1 VEDAPLQRQLATD
14 LDGAFEQV
22 VLTFQDR
29 LYRFALRLTGN
40 RQDAE
45 EIAQDAFVRAY
56 HALGQY
62 SADRIRSLG
71 LQAWLYQITL
81 NVFRNRVRRRR
92 VQQVPLDGHL
102 PERQEPE
109 LPEQVAE
116 DREQRRAVA
125 ALLSTL
131 PERYRAAVV
140 LRHIEGL
147 SYVEMADVL
156 DQPAGTIKAN
166 VHRGLETLRKT
177 LTEEKSEVKL

>member
-1 VEDAPLQRQLATD
+1 
-14 LDGAFEQV
+14 
-22 VLTFQDR
+22 
-29 LYRFALRLTGN
+29 
-40 RQDAE
+40 
-45 EIAQDAFVRAY
+45 
-56 HALGQY
+56 
-62 SADRIRSLG
+62 
-71 LQAWLYQITL
+71 
-81 NVFRNRVRRRR
+81 
-92 VQQVPLDGHL
+92 
-102 PERQEPE
+102 
-109 LPEQVAE
+109 VAE